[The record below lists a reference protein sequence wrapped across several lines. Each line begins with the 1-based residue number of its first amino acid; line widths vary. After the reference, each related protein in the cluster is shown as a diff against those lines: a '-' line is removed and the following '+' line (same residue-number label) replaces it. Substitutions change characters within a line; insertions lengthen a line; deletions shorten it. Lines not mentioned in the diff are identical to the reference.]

1 MANEIVVPVLP
12 TRSLKTT
19 LEFYNALG
27 FQTLYEQHAPY
38 VYGSVKNEQIQFDFF
53 GSQTSPGQDSSHIC
67 LVLVQDVDTLHRRF
81 VTGMKQRYGKRL
93 RSGYPR
99 LGNVNTL
106 SKDRRFNLL
115 DPDGNRLIV
124 IQTLTPATKPPKP
137 KFTTPLARAI
147 TGARL
152 DAYSR
157 DEPRIAAEHL
167 DEALEHVEDEPNPV
181 LFRAFVLRADIAAI
195 LEDRE
200 NLERFVIQAKSIT
213 LESGERLELR
223 EELERLA
230 ELESPLE
237 T

>member
-1 MANEIVVPVLP
+1 MANP
-12 TRSLKTT
+12 TRS
-19 LEFYNALG
+19 G
-27 FQTLYEQHAPY
+27 
-38 VYGSVKNEQIQFDFF
+38 
-53 GSQTSPGQDSSHIC
+53 
-67 LVLVQDVDTLHRRF
+67 LVTLHSSF

-124 IQTLTPATKPPKP
+124 IQTLTSSTKPPKP
-137 KFTTPLARAI
+137 KTTTPLTRAI
-147 TGARL
+147 TAARL

-157 DEPRIAAEHL
+157 DEPRIAAEVL
-167 DEALEHVEDEPNPV
+167 DEALEDVKDEPSV
-181 LFRAFVLRADIAAI
+181 ALFRAFVLRADIAAM

-200 NLERFVIQAKSIT
+200 RLEHFVSSAKRVT
-213 LESGERLELR
+213 LEAEEHLELR

-230 ELESPLE
+230 ELESLLE
-237 T
+237 P